1 MHIVLVDIQLLM
13 GMVGN
18 GKVLTVVALKS
29 VSNVVELEQQ
39 QVTLQEALG
48 ITVKK
53 IETTGTYVHN
63 VGFK

>member
-53 IETTGTYVHN
+53 IETTVCS
-63 VGFK
+63 